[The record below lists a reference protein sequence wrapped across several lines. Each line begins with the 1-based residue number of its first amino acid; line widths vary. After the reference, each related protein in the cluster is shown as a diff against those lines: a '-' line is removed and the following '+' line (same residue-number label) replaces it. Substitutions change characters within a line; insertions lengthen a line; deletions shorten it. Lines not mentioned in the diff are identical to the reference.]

1 MKKFIEYLV
10 LIGSEN
16 QLIIYSKGL
25 KISLLDS
32 SLPAR
37 LRLVGPEVSSRARV
51 VDNVVFDFRIVPT
64 SRWNVR
70 WSIFWTSWHVFR
82 FFRGVA
88 GRDFFFGSDLESW
101 ERLRFIS
108 SEISKSRSNA
118 ISSPIITSAEFLFEV
133 LLMFPADVICSLF
146 ENSACRSFIF
156 TEREAMLFS
165 TFRGFSR
172 KELFKDI
179 LNFIQ
184 TFRFLR

>member
-70 WSIFWTSWHVFR
+70 
-82 FFRGVA
+82 
-88 GRDFFFGSDLESW
+88 
-101 ERLRFIS
+101 
-108 SEISKSRSNA
+108 
-118 ISSPIITSAEFLFEV
+118 
-133 LLMFPADVICSLF
+133 
-146 ENSACRSFIF
+146 
-156 TEREAMLFS
+156 
-165 TFRGFSR
+165 
-172 KELFKDI
+172 
-179 LNFIQ
+179 
-184 TFRFLR
+184 